1 MGKRKEIKFLC
12 KDGQTREGRQ
22 DGVMFWIR
30 KDQKRE
36 RDGLP
41 AFYVAANDIKGKG
54 RTIYT
59 AGHEYFTLE
68 GAKELCQQIMAGEA
82 NLAERKARYA
92 AEDIEKER
100 RAVAAATE
108 QAKAFR
114 DKLEA
119 AGISYHELMV
129 LEQAH
134 EDLGNMARNILLG
147 WENGEGFHMSENTML
162 VPQIGIN
169 MEQATAN
176 CEELAKAIR
185 EITAGVL
192 TTVNSFCRW
201 IQRVAAEVAAQQEME
216 TALRWA
222 SVDNRPLYNRYRH
235 TKKKRI
241 RKKYAKRILEWYRT
255 EVAPC

>member
-1 MGKRKEIKFLC
+1 MDDRS
-12 KDGQTREGRQ
+12 
-22 DGVMFWIR
+22 
-30 KDQKRE
+30 
-36 RDGLP
+36 
-41 AFYVAANDIKGKG
+41 
-54 RTIYT
+54 T
-59 AGHEYFTLE
+59 A
-68 GAKELCQQIMAGEA
+68 IS
-82 NLAERKARYA
+82 A
-92 AEDIEKER
+92 AEVADDGAEI
-100 RAVAAATE
+100 AAAVKV
-108 QAKAFR
+108 AKAFR

-119 AGISYHELMV
+119 AGISYHKLLA
-129 LEQAH
+129 LE
-134 EDLGNMARNILLG
+134 EARRDITTWPTISCWAGRMGRVFRMN
-147 WENGEGFHMSENTML
+147 ENTML
-162 VPQIGIN
+162 VPQMGIN

-176 CEELAKAIR
+176 CEELAKAIH

-216 TALRWA
+216 MALRWA